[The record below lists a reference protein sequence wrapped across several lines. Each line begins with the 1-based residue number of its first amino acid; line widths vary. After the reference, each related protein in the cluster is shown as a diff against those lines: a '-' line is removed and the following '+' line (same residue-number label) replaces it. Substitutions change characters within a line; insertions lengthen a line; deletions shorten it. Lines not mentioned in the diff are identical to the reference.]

1 MEFKKKVLS
10 NGLTIIHEKRD
21 VPVTTVM
28 LAVKYGAAYES
39 EEEKGI
45 AHFMEHLCFKGTEKR
60 SVNDI
65 AEEVESLGGDLNAF
79 THEEVT
85 AYHVKLPSE
94 HLNVAMDVIF
104 DIFFNAS
111 FPEAEVE
118 KEGNVI
124 CEEIKM
130 YRDNPRA
137 HVLDSIKGCLYKKPF
152 GMFIAGTKEG
162 VKGMTREQLFG
173 KHRSIYIPKN
183 SILCVV
189 GNNDFDEVV
198 ELAEKMVVERDGEK
212 IDVLEIATQDL
223 KEVESR
229 SDLHQANLAL
239 GFHFPSLGE
248 EMRYT
253 AEVFASI
260 LGDGMSS
267 KLFREVREKRGLV
280 YSVKTELD
288 IGESYGFMIIWAG
301 TDPGKVDEV
310 IKICREEYAKMGEI
324 SEEELAAAKLR
335 LLGGRKVESEGSV
348 ETAVNLILE
357 ENSGDAEDYYKY
369 EEKVNAVSLGDIKKL
384 AEISEFGS
392 FSLGP

>member
-1 MEFKKKVLS
+1 MLRWMLF
-10 NGLTIIHEKRD
+10 LT
-21 VPVTTVM
+21 
-28 LAVKYGAAYES
+28 
-39 EEEKGI
+39 
-45 AHFMEHLCFKGTEKR
+45 
-60 SVNDI
+60 
-65 AEEVESLGGDLNAF
+65 
-79 THEEVT
+79 
-85 AYHVKLPSE
+85 
-94 HLNVAMDVIF
+94 
-104 DIFFNAS
+104 FFLMRV
-111 FPEAEVE
+111 FEAEVE